1 MCAPDV
7 LLISPRSYT
16 NLIDKL
22 VCCFD
27 RTSGLKP
34 SSADFSSPSSLDSPR
49 NTTVSVSRGGELQDT
64 LPVTLTCSSD
74 ANPPVHTYVWYQGAA
89 CHPSADKSF
98 HAARQSLAAPS
109 GSSRT
114 LSVTNIT
121 AEKYGQHCC
130 VAGNSHGWQT
140 SGVTLGKSRGY
151 VNEERLILTPG
162 GGSQT
167 FRFIVIQS

>member
-1 MCAPDV
+1 MCRPDV
-7 LLISPRSYT
+7 LLIPPRSYT

-22 VCCFD
+22 VYCFD

-34 SSADFSSPSSLDSPR
+34 GSADFSSPSRLDSPR
-49 NTTVSVSRGGELQDT
+49 NTTVSVSPAGELQDS

-98 HAARQSLAAPS
+98 HAARQSLATLIGS
-109 GSSRT
+109 GQT
-114 LSVTNIT
+114 LSVTNVT

-130 VAGNSHGWQT
+130 VAGNRHGWQA
-140 SGVTLGKSRGY
+140 SSVTLRNPRGTSM
-151 VNEERLILTPG
+151 RKC
-162 GGSQT
+162 
-167 FRFIVIQS
+167 